1 MKIYSSL
8 TKYQN
13 YIIEIKK
20 LIRNFCSKNE
30 CMFKRQLKGELLKYK
45 NEKFT
50 IRYRKHTAKRRQRT
64 NLENQLKNL
73 ERNLDKDNS
82 AKVNLKYDNI
92 TAGIQITSKCD

>member
-30 CMFKRQLKGELLKYK
+30 SMFNSQLKGKLLKYQV
-45 NEKFT
+45 EKFT
-50 IRYRKHTAKRRQRT
+50 VRYRKHTAKPRQRT

-73 ERNLDKDNS
+73 ERNLDKYNS
-82 AKVNLKYDNI
+82 AKVNL
-92 TAGIQITSKCD
+92 TS

>member
-30 CMFKRQLKGELLKYK
+30 SMFNSQLKGKLLKYQV
-45 NEKFT
+45 EKFT
-50 IRYRKHTAKRRQRT
+50 VRYRKHTAKPRQRI

-73 ERNLDKDNS
+73 ERNLDKYNS
-82 AKVNLKYDNI
+82 AKVNL
-92 TAGIQITSKCD
+92 TS